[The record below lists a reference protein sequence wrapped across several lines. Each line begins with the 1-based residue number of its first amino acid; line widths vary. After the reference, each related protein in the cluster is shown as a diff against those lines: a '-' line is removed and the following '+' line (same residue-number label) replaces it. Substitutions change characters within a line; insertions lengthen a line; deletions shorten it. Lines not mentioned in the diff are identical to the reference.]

1 MTGQEFD
8 KIFDQKTDH
17 AFSGFLNPVKKNRLF
32 KEAIFTAIEKKYT
45 TLAQQK
51 VYDELSFPIRTN
63 KVFPVNNNQIYVN
76 ALQIV
81 NIFQFFFAAMSVTTK
96 LPMNL
101 IVGDTVTFSG
111 IEGSNAPNGTFNVS
125 SILSKFKFAVAL
137 IAPVSVFSF
146 TQGTG
151 KVIYDKL
158 IDDYMHLLTIK
169 TKFTQII
176 TNINI
181 TDASKQT
188 PVIITVDKQNNLRTG
203 EEIEIKSV
211 IGNTAANGVFF
222 IKKLN
227 SKKFSLFSDKK
238 LTTSISGDNPY
249 VSGGTISRVF
259 YNYCKPFFSDR
270 KIGVYGQPTVSNP
283 KFEIADNF
291 IKLYPLDETAE
302 EITIDYISKD
312 IVLIDVNDN
321 KTDLELF
328 YPEKFLFYIMT
339 VAAELFSESIKDQEL
354 LQTSLTETQIN
365 P

>member
-8 KIFDQKTDH
+8 LIFDQKTDK

-45 TLAQQK
+45 TLAPQK
-51 VYDELSFPIRTN
+51 IHDELSFPVRTN
-63 KVFPVNNNQIYVN
+63 KVFPVNNNQIYIKG
-76 ALQIV
+76 LQIV
-81 NIFQFFFAAMSVTTK
+81 SLNISPSTTGVTTE
-96 LPMNL
+96 LPTNL
-101 IVGDTVTFSG
+101 IIGDEITLSD
-111 IEGSNAPNGTFNVS
+111 IEGSNPPNGIFEVIFLTSLKLF
-125 SILSKFKFAVAL
+125 FKTP
-137 IAPVSVFSF
+137 IQIPPQPFSF

-151 KVIYDKL
+151 KVTYNKM

-176 TNINI
+176 TNVNI

-188 PVIITVDKQNNLRTG
+188 PIIITVDKQNNLRTG

-211 IGNTAANGVFF
+211 VGNTAANGVFF

-227 SKKFSLFSDKK
+227 SKKFSLFSDKN
-238 LTTSISGDNPY
+238 LTTPVAGDNLY

-259 YNYCKPFFSDR
+259 NNYCKPFFSDR
-270 KIGVYGQPTVSNP
+270 KIGVYGQPTVDKP

-291 IKLYPLDETAE
+291 IKLYPLDETAQ

-312 IVLIDVNDN
+312 IILIDVNDD
-321 KTDLELF
+321 KLDLELF